1 MNRLTMVILPVLTMT
16 IVACASPNSVTLT
29 IAEDTWA
36 GSARGKAAIIW
47 LADGERHFGILDSE
61 KASVSELS
69 FSLEDSNKQS
79 GDIVWSPT
87 GTAFI
92 YEQYNVY
99 PVDGTLF
106 NYDIFGVWADSRNS
120 GEVLDKNIH
129 TFTGC
134 TWSPDGHYVA
144 CTFNSNHAEC
154 GVVYDSS
161 TWKPA
166 CAFGGLFSC
175 NTNQFKYCQPLLLDD
190 GYFWDTSELRSI
202 ERPTSVPTGAIH
214 SDITYILPGAKIL
227 NVTWGPSK

>member
-1 MNRLTMVILPVLTMT
+1 MKRLLTVLQLVLTMV
-16 IVACASPNSVTLT
+16 VACASPKAVTLT
-29 IAEDTWA
+29 ITENTGDVP
-36 GSARGKAAIIW
+36 ARGKAAIVW
-47 LADGERHFGILDSE
+47 LADGVRHFGILDSQ
-61 KASVSELS
+61 KASVSELP

-99 PVDGTLF
+99 PVDSTLS
-106 NYDIFGVWADSRNS
+106 NYDIFGVWADSLNS
-120 GEVLDKNIH
+120 GEVLAKNIH

-134 TWSPDGHYVA
+134 IWSPDGHYAA

-166 CAFGGLFSC
+166 CAFGDRYSC

-190 GYFWDTSELRSI
+190 GNFWDTSELRSSGKPFP
-202 ERPTSVPTGAIH
+202 EPTEETHDGT
-214 SDITYILPGAKIL
+214 TYILPGAKIL
-227 NVTWGPSK
+227 NVTWSPLK